1 MVVLKLP
8 REIDAIDFSL
18 FSLQSGPRPCSSYTA
33 GNLGTST
40 ERLFAE
46 RLLEGSVSIY
56 RWEEDM
62 HIAYNCF
69 N

>member
-8 REIDAIDFSL
+8 REINRFFIVFPVPAPPTLPGIWVL
-18 FSLQSGPRPCSSYTA
+18 H
-33 GNLGTST
+33 T
-40 ERLFAE
+40 EVFAE
-46 RLLEGSVSIY
+46 RLLEGSVYVY